1 MATLSFQADEV
12 SFTDEPSKYDRIPE
26 GLYKAVIIDS
36 EMKPTKAGTGN
47 YLELKFEVIDNQYA
61 GKWIRS
67 RLNLDNPNPKAV
79 EIAQRDLSSICRAVG
94 KSAIG
99 DSEELHH
106 KPMTI
111 KVAIQPANGDYAAS
125 NEIKAY
131 SPADALQAVATSAA
145 APSSAPAATP
155 EPAPAAAGKKP
166 WE

>member
-12 SFTDEPSKYDRIPE
+12 GLEEPRKYDPIPE

-36 EMKPTKAGTGN
+36 EMKPTKTGTGN
-47 YLELKFEVIDNQYA
+47 YLQLKFEVMDSQYA
-61 GKWIRS
+61 GKWIFT
-67 RLNLDNPNPKAV
+67 RLNLDNPNQTAV
-79 EIAQRDLSSICRAVG
+79 DIAQRDLSSICRAVG

-99 DSEELHH
+99 DSEELHM
-106 KPMTI
+106 KPMMI
-111 KVAIQPANGDYAAS
+111 KVAIQPADAKYDAS
-125 NEIKAY
+125 NVIKAY
-131 SPADALQAVATSAA
+131 SPADALQAVATPAA